1 MPRSFSLNTLLWI
14 DGTAAL
20 LSACLV
26 FFLRHWL
33 AEIFDLPVQLLTVQS
48 LASAGYAAFSLSLA
62 FRKNRP
68 KQLLQLLIYGNSL
81 WAIAC
86 ITLLLYFINMASI
99 WGLIYLGLE
108 ALFVAALALLE
119 RKQMN

>member
-1 MPRSFSLNTLLWI
+1 MPRPFSINTLIWI

-26 FFLRHWL
+26 FILRGWL
-33 AEIFDLPVQLLTVQS
+33 SELFNLPQS
-48 LASAGYAAFSLSLA
+48 LLITLSFISAGYAAFSLSLA
-62 FRKNRP
+62 LRKTKP
-68 KQLLQLLIYGNSL
+68 VQLLQLLIYGNCL

-99 WGLIYLGLE
+99 WGLIYFALE

-119 RKQMN
+119 RKQVN